1 MATVQQLDFETKSG
15 TRVEHLDQRFAALKA
30 SLVKPQHK
38 QKVIESYKRLTK
50 LLEIEVDRIE
60 KFGSALVPEIDFQL
74 VRDNGGLLPP
84 AFADLVRD
92 RGCVILRGVVS
103 EEQATAWE
111 TSLKEY
117 VQKHP
122 NVGGHPRKRPAAWN
136 VFWTKA
142 QMESRSHPAVLEA
155 MRSVSRLW
163 HVQDPNTPIDFDSQ
177 IVYPDRIRIRYPSK
191 DPGQFPLDPH
201 LDSGAIERWEDP
213 TNRENYRE
221 IFEGNWQ
228 DWDAWKADCRVD
240 AVSDLYQTGTACSAW
255 RSLQG
260 WLSLSHTNTG
270 EGTLRVLP
278 NLKLAMAYIMLRPLF
293 HTGEFNDSLPTFPG
307 STPGNTQFFP
317 TTAHH
322 PHLAMDRAMVGIPP
336 VKPGDYVFWHCDL
349 VHGVDELH
357 PGILDSSVSY
367 SACNPLTPY
376 NVKSL
381 LATRAAFE
389 AGDVPEDFARSHG
402 TYEREFQHGED
413 CGARRENVLSEDGL
427 RALGLARLDEDGE
440 GLSPGQREVRRL
452 ANEKLEL

>member
-1 MATVQQLDFETKSG
+1 MATVQQLDFETK
-15 TRVEHLDQRFAALKA
+15 VEHLDQRFATLKA

-50 LLEIEVDRIE
+50 LLEIEVDRIG

-74 VRDNGGLLPP
+74 VRENGGLLPP

-163 HVQDPNTPIDFDSQ
+163 HVQDLNTSIDFD
-177 IVYPDRIRIRYPSK
+177 R
-191 DPGQFPLDPH
+191 QFPLDPH

-228 DWDAWKADCRVD
+228 DWDAWKADNRVD

-255 RSLQG
+255 RSL
-260 WLSLSHTNTG
+260 
-270 EGTLRVLP
+270 
-278 NLKLAMAYIMLRPLF
+278 
-293 HTGEFNDSLPTFPG
+293 
-307 STPGNTQFFP
+307 
-317 TTAHH
+317 
-322 PHLAMDRAMVGIPP
+322 
-336 VKPGDYVFWHCDL
+336 
-349 VHGVDELH
+349 
-357 PGILDSSVSY
+357 
-367 SACNPLTPY
+367 
-376 NVKSL
+376 
-381 LATRAAFE
+381 
-389 AGDVPEDFARSHG
+389 
-402 TYEREFQHGED
+402 
-413 CGARRENVLSEDGL
+413 
-427 RALGLARLDEDGE
+427 
-440 GLSPGQREVRRL
+440 
-452 ANEKLEL
+452 